1 MTQKTG
7 KNSKIK
13 CKAESQIKPLSLFLN
28 EIQHFKSF
36 ENQKKKYVEIITDDT
51 SISNEIATV
60 TDLQYVIRTPEPAP
74 RRIVDKVRTLDIF
87 ENFLIL
93 YAN

>member
-1 MTQKTG
+1 
-7 KNSKIK
+7 
-13 CKAESQIKPLSLFLN
+13 LN

-51 SISNEIATV
+51 SISNEIATI
-60 TDLQYVIRTPEPAP
+60 TDLQYIIRTPEPAP

-87 ENFLIL
+87 ENFLT
-93 YAN
+93 YFPKARVGWNF

>member
-1 MTQKTG
+1 M
-7 KNSKIK
+7 
-13 CKAESQIKPLSLFLN
+13 N

-60 TDLQYVIRTPEPAP
+60 TDLQYIIRTPEPAP

>member
-1 MTQKTG
+1 
-7 KNSKIK
+7 
-13 CKAESQIKPLSLFLN
+13 LN

-60 TDLQYVIRTPEPAP
+60 TDLQYIIRTPEPAP

-87 ENFLIL
+87 ENFLTYFAL
-93 YAN
+93 ANVGWNF